1 MIFIFILIFGV
12 LFLFWNI
19 RAIAPGNKG
28 SLTAGTIV
36 ILLPICFF
44 FREHFWACIGQ
55 AFLSVWLCEAL
66 LIYLGWWAVR
76 FIRRAFRPKRPLPPS
91 SAKRAAR
98 ILLVASIAIS
108 AGMCIYGVH
117 HNDDYVIR
125 NAECRMQNAELE
137 SGDVNAECG
146 MRNFVE
152 ASGTAELARALPSR
166 SQNECEAL
174 MQNAELKSIAD
185 SLGRHCEPVGRGNP
199 SDSGMDFADDFSGNV
214 AGDSSADS
222 AVSASNNSAFSIHNS
237 EFTILFFSDLHL
249 DPLFNGEKLQRMV
262 QDAKR
267 LHPDLILFGGDLAD
281 MHTDAL
287 NELGYDSL
295 FRQLSAAATIA
306 AIAVNGNHEG
316 YMERSGSDPHGWL
329 RQNGFIVLDDST
341 ACTKVA
347 CITGRTDTQVARAR
361 GMERKTLAQL
371 LPKNKTLSPE
381 NAQPIPETA
390 QQSPNTTQLPPCHCK
405 PNSSSRHCEPTG
417 RGNLSDSTLN
427 SALPWL
433 LLDHQPKGIEPE
445 YSGRLPDL
453 ALSGHTHDGQFFPGT
468 IIINWVWR
476 LAYGFGEID
485 GIKWL
490 VTSGIGSWGPPVRV
504 MSDTEMWFIEFRT
517 K

>member
-28 SLTAGTIV
+28 SLTAGAIV

-98 ILLVASIAIS
+98 ILLVASVAIS

-117 HNDDYVIR
+117 HNDDYVIH
-125 NAECRMQNAELE
+125 NSEFTIQNSQLK
-137 SGDVNAECG
+137 
-146 MRNFVE
+146 
-152 ASGTAELARALPSR
+152 SGT
-166 SQNECEAL
+166 
-174 MQNAELKSIAD
+174 
-185 SLGRHCEPVGRGNP
+185 
-199 SDSGMDFADDFSGNV
+199 DFADD
-214 AGDSSADS
+214 SSADP

-341 ACTKVA
+341 TCTKVA

-361 GMERKTLAQL
+361 GTERKTLAQL
-371 LPKNKTLSPE
+371 IPE
-381 NAQPIPETA
+381 NCI
-390 QQSPNTTQLPPCHCK
+390 
-405 PNSSSRHCEPTG
+405 
-417 RGNLSDSTLN
+417 
-427 SALPWL
+427 PWL

>member
-28 SLTAGTIV
+28 SLTAGAIV
-36 ILLPICFF
+36 ILLPICFV
-44 FREHFWACIGQ
+44 FREHFWACVGQ

-117 HNDDYVIR
+117 HNDDYIVR
-125 NAECRMQNAELE
+125 
-137 SGDVNAECG
+137 
-146 MRNFVE
+146 
-152 ASGTAELARALPSR
+152 
-166 SQNECEAL
+166 
-174 MQNAELKSIAD
+174 
-185 SLGRHCEPVGRGNP
+185 
-199 SDSGMDFADDFSGNV
+199 
-214 AGDSSADS
+214 
-222 AVSASNNSAFSIHNS
+222 NS
-237 EFTILFFSDLHL
+237 EFTIQNSQLKSGTDFADDSSASDARDSSANFSVLFFSDLHL

-295 FRQLSAAATIA
+295 FRQLSAVATIA

-329 RQNGFIVLDDST
+329 RQNGFVVLDDST

-361 GMERKTLAQL
+361 GMERKSLAQL
-371 LPKNKTLSPE
+371 IPE
-381 NAQPIPETA
+381 NGI
-390 QQSPNTTQLPPCHCK
+390 
-405 PNSSSRHCEPTG
+405 
-417 RGNLSDSTLN
+417 
-427 SALPWL
+427 PWL

-476 LAYGFGEID
+476 LAYGFGELD
-485 GIKWL
+485 DVKWL

-504 MSDTEMWFIEFRT
+504 GSDTEMWFIEFRT

>member
-28 SLTAGTIV
+28 SLTAGAIV

-76 FIRRAFRPKRPLPPS
+76 FIRQAFRPKRPLPPS

-98 ILLVASIAIS
+98 ILLVASVAIS

-117 HNDDYVIR
+117 HNDDYVI
-125 NAECRMQNAELE
+125 
-137 SGDVNAECG
+137 
-146 MRNFVE
+146 
-152 ASGTAELARALPSR
+152 
-166 SQNECEAL
+166 
-174 MQNAELKSIAD
+174 
-185 SLGRHCEPVGRGNP
+185 
-199 SDSGMDFADDFSGNV
+199 
-214 AGDSSADS
+214 
-222 AVSASNNSAFSIHNS
+222 HNS
-237 EFTILFFSDLHL
+237 EFTIQNSQLKSDMDFTVLFFSDLHL

-287 NELGYDSL
+287 NDLGYDSL

-361 GMERKTLAQL
+361 GTERKSLAQL
-371 LPKNKTLSPE
+371 LPKNKTLTPDSAQSPSEIDTTSLATTSPE
-381 NAQPIPETA
+381 I
-390 QQSPNTTQLPPCHCK
+390 K
-405 PNSSSRHCEPTG
+405 R
-417 RGNLSDSTLN
+417 
-427 SALPWL
+427 LPWL

-485 GIKWL
+485 GVKWL

-504 MSDTEMWFIEFRT
+504 GSDTEMWFIEFRT
-517 K
+517 N

>member
-36 ILLPICFF
+36 ILLPICFV

-125 NAECRMQNAELE
+125 NAECRMQNAEL
-137 SGDVNAECG
+137 
-146 MRNFVE
+146 
-152 ASGTAELARALPSR
+152 
-166 SQNECEAL
+166 
-174 MQNAELKSIAD
+174 KSSTD

-199 SDSGMDFADDFSGNV
+199 SDSGT
-214 AGDSSADS
+214 DS
-222 AVSASNNSAFSIHNS
+222 AVSASNNSAFSIHHS

-287 NELGYDSL
+287 NDLGYDSL

-361 GMERKTLAQL
+361 GVERKTLAQL
-371 LPKNKTLSPE
+371 IPE
-381 NAQPIPETA
+381 NGI
-390 QQSPNTTQLPPCHCK
+390 
-405 PNSSSRHCEPTG
+405 
-417 RGNLSDSTLN
+417 
-427 SALPWL
+427 PWL

-445 YSGRLPDL
+445 HSGRLPDL

-476 LAYGFGEID
+476 LAYGFGELD
-485 GIKWL
+485 GAKWL

-504 MSDTEMWFIEFRT
+504 GSDTEMWFIEFRT
-517 K
+517 N

>member
-44 FREHFWACIGQ
+44 FRERFWACIGQ

-98 ILLVASIAIS
+98 ILLVASVAIS

-125 NAECRMQNAELE
+125 NAECRMQNAEL
-137 SGDVNAECG
+137 
-146 MRNFVE
+146 
-152 ASGTAELARALPSR
+152 
-166 SQNECEAL
+166 
-174 MQNAELKSIAD
+174 KSIAD
-185 SLGRHCEPVGRGNP
+185 SIGRHCEPVGRGNP
-199 SDSGMDFADDFSGNV
+199 S
-214 AGDSSADS
+214 DSSADS

-237 EFTILFFSDLHL
+237 ELKSGTDFTVLFFSDLHL

-371 LPKNKTLSPE
+371 LPAAHN
-381 NAQPIPETA
+381 
-390 QQSPNTTQLPPCHCK
+390 
-405 PNSSSRHCEPTG
+405 
-417 RGNLSDSTLN
+417 
-427 SALPWL
+427 ALPWL

-445 YSGRLPDL
+445 HSGRLPDL

-476 LAYGFGEID
+476 LAYGFGELD
-485 GIKWL
+485 GAKWL

-504 MSDTEMWFIEFRT
+504 GSDTEMWFIEFRT
-517 K
+517 N

>member
-28 SLTAGTIV
+28 SLTAGAIV
-36 ILLPICFF
+36 ILLPICFV

-76 FIRRAFRPKRPLPPS
+76 FIRRAFRAKRPLPPS

-98 ILLVASIAIS
+98 ILLVASVAIS

-117 HNDDYVIR
+117 HNDDYVIH
-125 NAECRMQNAELE
+125 NSEFTIQN
-137 SGDVNAECG
+137 
-146 MRNFVE
+146 
-152 ASGTAELARALPSR
+152 
-166 SQNECEAL
+166 SQ
-174 MQNAELKSIAD
+174 LKSGMDSAGNHVAD
-185 SLGRHCEPVGRGNP
+185 SASISSANGDDNSGNSLNRHCEPVGRGNP
-199 SDSGMDFADDFSGNV
+199 SDSGTD
-214 AGDSSADS
+214 
-222 AVSASNNSAFSIHNS
+222 
-237 EFTILFFSDLHL
+237 FTILFFSDLHL

-287 NELGYDSL
+287 NDLGYDSL

-361 GMERKTLAQL
+361 GMERKSLAQL
-371 LPKNKTLSPE
+371 IPE
-381 NAQPIPETA
+381 NGI
-390 QQSPNTTQLPPCHCK
+390 
-405 PNSSSRHCEPTG
+405 
-417 RGNLSDSTLN
+417 
-427 SALPWL
+427 PWL

-476 LAYGFGEID
+476 LAYGFGKLD
-485 GIKWL
+485 GAKWL

-504 MSDTEMWFIEFRT
+504 GSDTEMWFIEFRT
-517 K
+517 N

>member
-98 ILLVASIAIS
+98 ILLVASVAIS

-117 HNDDYVIR
+117 HNDDYVVR
-125 NAECRMQNAELE
+125 NSEFTIQN
-137 SGDVNAECG
+137 
-146 MRNFVE
+146 
-152 ASGTAELARALPSR
+152 
-166 SQNECEAL
+166 SQ
-174 MQNAELKSIAD
+174 LKSD
-185 SLGRHCEPVGRGNP
+185 
-199 SDSGMDFADDFSGNV
+199 MDFADDFSGNV
-214 AGDSSADS
+214 ADDSSADS

-287 NELGYDSL
+287 NDLGYDSL

-361 GMERKTLAQL
+361 GVERKTLAQL
-371 LPKNKTLSPE
+371 LPAAHN
-381 NAQPIPETA
+381 
-390 QQSPNTTQLPPCHCK
+390 
-405 PNSSSRHCEPTG
+405 
-417 RGNLSDSTLN
+417 
-427 SALPWL
+427 ALPWL

-445 YSGRLPDL
+445 HSGRLPDL

-476 LAYGFGEID
+476 LAYGFGKLD
-485 GIKWL
+485 GVKWL

-504 MSDTEMWFIEFRT
+504 GSDTEMWFIEFRT
-517 K
+517 N

>member
-28 SLTAGTIV
+28 SLTAGAIV
-36 ILLPICFF
+36 ILLPICFV
-44 FREHFWACIGQ
+44 FREHFWACVGQ

-98 ILLVASIAIS
+98 ILLVASVAIS

-117 HNDDYVIR
+117 HNNDYVIR

-137 SGDVNAECG
+137 SGDVNAECR

-152 ASGTAELARALPSR
+152 ASETAELARALPSR

-174 MQNAELKSIAD
+174 MQNAKLKSIAD
-185 SLGRHCEPVGRGNP
+185 SIERHCEPVGRGNP
-199 SDSGMDFADDFSGNV
+199 S
-214 AGDSSADS
+214 DSSADS

-237 EFTILFFSDLHL
+237 ELKSGTDFTVLFFSDLHL

-287 NELGYDSL
+287 NDLGYDSL

-361 GMERKTLAQL
+361 GMERKSLAQL
-371 LPKNKTLSPE
+371 LPVAHN
-381 NAQPIPETA
+381 
-390 QQSPNTTQLPPCHCK
+390 
-405 PNSSSRHCEPTG
+405 
-417 RGNLSDSTLN
+417 
-427 SALPWL
+427 ALPWL

-476 LAYGFGEID
+476 LAYGFGELD
-485 GIKWL
+485 GVKWL

-517 K
+517 N

>member
-117 HNDDYVIR
+117 HNDDYVI
-125 NAECRMQNAELE
+125 
-137 SGDVNAECG
+137 
-146 MRNFVE
+146 
-152 ASGTAELARALPSR
+152 
-166 SQNECEAL
+166 
-174 MQNAELKSIAD
+174 
-185 SLGRHCEPVGRGNP
+185 
-199 SDSGMDFADDFSGNV
+199 
-214 AGDSSADS
+214 
-222 AVSASNNSAFSIHNS
+222 HNS
-237 EFTILFFSDLHL
+237 EFTIQNSQLKSGTDFANDSSASDARDSSANFSVLFFSDLHL

-405 PNSSSRHCEPTG
+405 PNSSSCHCEPNSSSRHCEPTG

>member
-117 HNDDYVIR
+117 HNDDYIVR
-125 NAECRMQNAELE
+125 NSEFTIQNSQLK
-137 SGDVNAECG
+137 
-146 MRNFVE
+146 
-152 ASGTAELARALPSR
+152 SGT
-166 SQNECEAL
+166 
-174 MQNAELKSIAD
+174 
-185 SLGRHCEPVGRGNP
+185 
-199 SDSGMDFADDFSGNV
+199 DFADDFSGNV

-237 EFTILFFSDLHL
+237 ELKSGTDFTVLFFSDLHL

-287 NELGYDSL
+287 NDLGYDSL

-361 GMERKTLAQL
+361 SVERKTLAQL
-371 LPKNKTLSPE
+371 LPKNKTLTPDSAQSPSEIDTTSLATTSPE
-381 NAQPIPETA
+381 I
-390 QQSPNTTQLPPCHCK
+390 K
-405 PNSSSRHCEPTG
+405 R
-417 RGNLSDSTLN
+417 
-427 SALPWL
+427 LPWL

-445 YSGRLPDL
+445 YSGRLPNL

-476 LAYGFGEID
+476 LAYGFGKLD
-485 GIKWL
+485 GVKWL

-504 MSDTEMWFIEFRT
+504 GSDTEMWFIEFRT
-517 K
+517 N

>member
-28 SLTAGTIV
+28 SLTAGAIV
-36 ILLPICFF
+36 ILLPICFV
-44 FREHFWACIGQ
+44 FRERFWACIGQ

-117 HNDDYVIR
+117 HNDDYVIH
-125 NAECRMQNAELE
+125 NLKFKIHN
-137 SGDVNAECG
+137 
-146 MRNFVE
+146 
-152 ASGTAELARALPSR
+152 
-166 SQNECEAL
+166 SQ
-174 MQNAELKSIAD
+174 LKSD
-185 SLGRHCEPVGRGNP
+185 
-199 SDSGMDFADDFSGNV
+199 MDFADDFSGNV

-237 EFTILFFSDLHL
+237 ELKSGTDFTVLFFSDLHL

-287 NELGYDSL
+287 NDLGYDSL

-361 GMERKTLAQL
+361 GIERKTLAQL
-371 LPKNKTLSPE
+371 IPE
-381 NAQPIPETA
+381 NGI
-390 QQSPNTTQLPPCHCK
+390 
-405 PNSSSRHCEPTG
+405 
-417 RGNLSDSTLN
+417 
-427 SALPWL
+427 PWL
-433 LLDHQPKGIEPE
+433 LLDHQPKGIEPD
-445 YSGRLPDL
+445 YRGRLPDL

-476 LAYGFGEID
+476 LAYGFGKLD
-485 GIKWL
+485 GVKWL

-504 MSDTEMWFIEFRT
+504 GSDTEMWFIEFRT
-517 K
+517 N

>member
-28 SLTAGTIV
+28 SLTAGAIV

-125 NAECRMQNAELE
+125 NAECRMQNAKLE

-152 ASGTAELARALPSR
+152 ASETAELARALPSR

-174 MQNAELKSIAD
+174 MQNAELKSSAD
-185 SLGRHCEPVGRGNP
+185 SASRHCEPVGRGNP

-287 NELGYDSL
+287 NDLGYDSL

-306 AIAVNGNHEG
+306 TIAVNGNHEG

-361 GMERKTLAQL
+361 DMERKTLAQL
-371 LPKNKTLSPE
+371 LPVAHN
-381 NAQPIPETA
+381 
-390 QQSPNTTQLPPCHCK
+390 
-405 PNSSSRHCEPTG
+405 
-417 RGNLSDSTLN
+417 
-427 SALPWL
+427 ALPWL

-445 YSGRLPDL
+445 HSGRLPNL

-476 LAYGFGEID
+476 LAYGFGKLD
-485 GIKWL
+485 GVKWL

-504 MSDTEMWFIEFRT
+504 GSDTEMWFIEFRT
-517 K
+517 N